1 MDMGAMAVRMHRAQ
15 MERAVREAGLVLT
28 PQQVGELAE
37 AERACLTR
45 ARRVSFGA
53 TAAPTL
59 IRAIAGSPCLTGVD
73 ALEQLMDL
81 VEAFYDLRE
90 DFPAQTTDLEIIEA
104 LREGFDGEA
113 QGDAAL
119 AASLAREALTARE
132 RQAGYEIT
140 DDHGRVYRLD
150 PVEWRDDTEAPGWDG
165 ERWEAD
171 YE

>member
-1 MDMGAMAVRMHRAQ
+1 MDTDAMAVRMYGAQ

-28 PQQVGELAE
+28 PQQVDELAE
-37 AERACLTR
+37 AECACLTR

-59 IRAIAGSPCLTGVD
+59 VRVLASSPCFAGADVF
-73 ALEQLMDL
+73 EQLMDL

-119 AASLAREALTARE
+119 AASLAREALAARE

-140 DDHGRVYRLD
+140 DDHGRVYRFD
-150 PVEWRDDTEAPGWDG
+150 PAEWHDDTEAPGWDG
-165 ERWEAD
+165 ERWDAD